1 MRTVTPTS
9 TSPEQSFGLWNGK
22 RRRFDERR
30 LLLGR
35 GRAAVTG
42 SIGAEAAVPIRLNDL
57 GGSRFHLHE
66 DFARLSHAP
75 IDVSVR
81 VLPVRRISVEPGA
94 QLSRHRGTKDHQ
106 RQTRN
111 RQAEPNPL
119 QAISFLPT
127 SVRRDCARRPACRL
141 VIPLTGLMACSRGDR
156 NYRFVALTAL
166 LNRRAVPRCRGR
178 RKQPFLHLCPR
189 LANVKAG
196 GSRQ

>member
-1 MRTVTPTS
+1 M
-9 TSPEQSFGLWNGK
+9 NGVC
-22 RRRFDERR
+22 FLVVAER
-30 LLLGR
+30 LSL
-35 GRAAVTG
+35 G
-42 SIGAEAAVPIRLNDL
+42 SIGAEAADAPIRLNDL

-119 QAISFLPT
+119 QAISFLPDVRAAGLCQAA
-127 SVRRDCARRPACRL
+127 SVPARHSADGPYGLLKGRSELPIRRINGTPQPQGSAQ
-141 VIPLTGLMACSRGDR
+141 M
-156 NYRFVALTAL
+156 
-166 LNRRAVPRCRGR
+166 PR
-178 RKQPFLHLCPR
+178 KT
-189 LANVKAG
+189 
-196 GSRQ
+196 